1 MTKHMHFGLSRKSS
15 PRTRR
20 AGRRTAAP
28 LAASVILCCLMLV
41 CFVLPAAAQTPSPTP
56 PTTAGMERITEVAS
70 NFVPTVKSIVES
82 LMLKRFIW
90 LATIFAQLVMA
101 ASFLKL
107 MSEKM
112 GPTKDLFGWIAR
124 CLIFLPL
131 IISGPYLVTYLWKV
145 GQVLTNPLSQ
155 PTKEIRRRFEERYG
169 AYVEGH
175 FIVDGNGTPYESI
188 APTGDGTDTLV
199 GVLKSD
205 VGMVKTVEEMLND
218 DKENMPTLFAMI
230 SWARGIISFADFLLI
245 IISGLLMI
253 AFRLAVPWMLAVAID
268 KSLAHEITYRFARGV
283 IVFTLIFPVVSNIM
297 RIIAY
302 LIGLVG
308 MSAYDRAAFTVLPN
322 TIQVIPI
329 DPSYNTTFTIAVAGF
344 MMLVSSLCLL
354 ASPVISWK
362 IAFGQTFEGV
372 ATVASGWM
380 AAVVGSGINL
390 VSAKVGAAFNNAAE
404 RLQVQSSADAGVINA
419 RAETGYTKAVNNI
432 GLAKELTGISA
443 NAQLHRT
450 LNNASAAQQI
460 TNVYAGVRQE
470 IRGYEAGRDAAQ
482 QNINT
487 EGFQTRAGASVAT
500 SREQAQA
507 LLNYDTQS
515 RTNEQRWWTFGSEAV
530 GGVAGAAG
538 SARTGGRAPVDGRSG
553 QNIGSLTQRPA
564 EIYTEGVNIEQQ
576 RDGLVGISNQTLVQ
590 SNNNTNSV
598 VEMRR
603 DTEDERFATLSEAA
617 TERAGAAAGAVEGWR
632 AQANAAATR
641 YQGEVSGAART
652 ATTGMNQAAD
662 VKLGESGRAIETVRS
677 AGMQAAEYHR
687 MAQILGQISHDMTR
701 RIEEMG
707 QYRF

>member
-1 MTKHMHFGLSRKSS
+1 M
-15 PRTRR
+15 
-20 AGRRTAAP
+20 
-28 LAASVILCCLMLV
+28 LCCFVLI
-41 CFVLPAAAQTPSPTP
+41 CFVLPVAAQTPSPTP

-70 NFVPTVKSIVES
+70 NFVPTVKAIVES
-82 LMLKRFIW
+82 LMLRRFVW

-131 IISGPYLVTYLWKV
+131 IISGPYIVTYLWKV

-155 PTKEIRRRFEERYG
+155 PTKEIRRSFEERYG

-175 FIVDGNGTPYESI
+175 FIVDGSGTPYEWI
-188 APTGDGTDTLV
+188 APTGDGTDALV

-205 VGMVKTVEEMLND
+205 IGTVKTVEEMLND

-322 TIQVIPI
+322 TIQVIAI

-390 VSAKVGAAFNNAAE
+390 VSAKVGAALNNAAE
-404 RLQVQSSADAGVINA
+404 KLTVQSHADAGVINA
-419 RAETGYTKAVNNI
+419 RAETGYTKSLNNI
-432 GLAKELTGISA
+432 GLAKELTSVNA
-443 NAQLHRT
+443 NARLHRT
-450 LNNASAAQQI
+450 LNNASASQQI
-460 TNVYAGVRQE
+460 TNVYAGLRQE

-500 SREQAQA
+500 SREQALA
-507 LLNYDTQS
+507 NLNYDTQS
-515 RTNEQRWWTFGSEAV
+515 RTNEQRWWTFGSETV

-576 RDGLVGISNQTLVQ
+576 RDGLVGISNQTLVN

-603 DTEDERFATLSEAA
+603 DTEDERFATLSGAA

-641 YQGEVSGAART
+641 YQGEMSGAART
-652 ATTGMNQAAD
+652 ATSGMNQAAD
-662 VKLGESGRAIETVRS
+662 VKLGESERSIETVRA

-687 MAQILGQISHDMTR
+687 MAQILGQITHDMTR

>member
-1 MTKHMHFGLSRKSS
+1 MTEHTQFGMSVES
-15 PRTRR
+15 TRR
-20 AGRRTAAP
+20 ARRIAP
-28 LAASVILCCLMLV
+28 RVANSLAASVMLSCLVLF
-41 CFVLPAAAQTPSPTP
+41 CFALPVAAQAPAP
-56 PTTAGMERITEVAS
+56 PTTDGVERITEVAS

-82 LMLKRFIW
+82 LMLKRFVW

-131 IISGPYLVTYLWKV
+131 IISGPFIVTYLWKV
-145 GQVLTNPLSQ
+145 GQVLTNPLDQ
-155 PTKEIRRRFEERYG
+155 PTKEIRRSFEERYW

-175 FIVDGNGTPYESI
+175 FIVDGNGTPYEWI
-188 APTGDGTDTLV
+188 APTGDGREALV

-205 VGMVKTVEEMLND
+205 VGTVKTVEEMLSD
-218 DKENMPTLFAMI
+218 DKENMPTLFALV

-245 IISGLLMI
+245 IMGGLLMI

-322 TIQVIPI
+322 TIQVIPV

-390 VSAKVGAAFNNAAE
+390 VSAKVGAALNNAAE
-404 RLQVQSSADAGVINA
+404 RLTVQSHADAGLINA
-419 RAETGYTKAVNNI
+419 RAETGYTKSVNNI
-432 GLAKELTGISA
+432 GLQKELTGIGA
-443 NAQLHRT
+443 NARLHRT
-450 LNNASAAQQI
+450 LNNAGAAQQI
-460 TNVYAGVRQE
+460 TNVYAGLKQE
-470 IRGYEAGRDAAQ
+470 IMGYEAGRNAQQ

-487 EGFQTRAGASVAT
+487 DGFQTRAGASVAT

-507 LLNYDTQS
+507 LLNYDTGS
-515 RTNEQRWWTFGSEAV
+515 RTNEQRWWTLGSEAA
-530 GGVAGAAG
+530 GGVAGAAV
-538 SARTGGRAPVDGRSG
+538 SARTGGKASMDGRSG
-553 QNIGSLTQRPA
+553 QNIGSIAQRPA
-564 EIYTEGVNIEQQ
+564 EIYAEGANIEQQ

-590 SNNNTNSV
+590 SNNNTNAV

-603 DTEDERFATLSEAA
+603 DTEDERFATLSGAA
-617 TERAGAAAGAVEGWR
+617 TERAGAAVGAVESWR
-632 AQANAAATR
+632 GQANAAATR
-641 YQGEVSGAART
+641 YQGEVSGAAQT
-652 ATTGMNQAAD
+652 ATSGLNLAAD
-662 VKLGESGRAIETVRS
+662 VKLGESERSIETVRA
-677 AGMQAAEYHR
+677 AGMGAAEYHR
-687 MAQILGQISHDMTR
+687 MAQILGQITHDMTR